1 MARIGLV
8 LSHPPFAR
16 GGHLVMT
23 ESLLHALRAHGHE
36 AEIIFTPQNRHGR
49 QAAAYLATWLTDVG
63 ESNGLKID
71 QVISL
76 RFPAYAVRHEQH
88 VCWLMHTMREYYD
101 LWPQVCAGLGR
112 KGKLKEGVRRRLIHA
127 ADRHL
132 LAPPRVKRLFA
143 LSATVQDR
151 LQTTLGIAS
160 EVLHPPLQPR
170 GYRCDGYGDE
180 FFVVSRLTPL
190 KRIDLVLRA
199 LVEPAA
205 QGLRVAI
212 AGDGEQLQEL
222 RSLAKWLEVDDRVR
236 FVGRID
242 EEGLIAHY
250 AQCRA
255 VVFTPVRED
264 YGFVAAEAFASGKPV
279 VTCLDSGGP
288 TEVVTNDLNGL
299 VVEPRPPAIAA
310 AMRRLADDRGL
321 AERLGQAGRAFE
333 ASMTWDRV
341 VEKLVVV

>member
-1 MARIGLV
+1 MARIGVV

-23 ESLLHALRAHGHE
+23 ESLVQALREHGHE
-36 AEIIFTPQNRHGR
+36 SEIIYTPQNRHGR
-49 QAAAYLATWLTDVG
+49 QGAAYLATWLTDVG

-76 RFPAYAVRHEQH
+76 RFPAYAVRHERH

-112 KGKLKEGVRRRLIHA
+112 KGRFKEGVRRRLIHA
-127 ADRHL
+127 ADRRL
-132 LAPPRVKRLFA
+132 LAPGRIARLFA
-143 LSATVQDR
+143 LSATVQER
-151 LQTTLGIAS
+151 LSQTLGLAS

-170 GYRCDGYGDE
+170 GYRCDGYEGE

-190 KRIDLVLRA
+190 KRIDLVMRA

-205 QGLRVAI
+205 HGLRVTI
-212 AGDGEQLQEL
+212 AGDGEQLADL
-222 RSLAKWLEVDDRVR
+222 RTLAKWLDIEDRVS
-236 FVGRID
+236 FVGRVDD
-242 EEGLIAHY
+242 EALLTYY
-250 AQCRA
+250 ARCRA

-264 YGFVAAEAFASGKPV
+264 YGFVAAEAFASRKPV
-279 VTCLDSGGP
+279 ITCVDSGGP
-288 TEVVTNDLNGL
+288 TEVVDDERNGF
-299 VVEPRPPAIAA
+299 VVAPTAPAVAA
-310 AMRRLADDRGL
+310 AMRRLADDPAL
-321 AERLGQAGRAFE
+321 AERLGAAGHALN

-341 VEKLVVV
+341 VGRLVVV